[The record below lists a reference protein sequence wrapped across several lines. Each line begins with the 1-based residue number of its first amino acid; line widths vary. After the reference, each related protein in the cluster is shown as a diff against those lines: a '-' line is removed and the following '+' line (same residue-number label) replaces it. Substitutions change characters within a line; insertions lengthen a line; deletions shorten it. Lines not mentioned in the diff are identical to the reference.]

1 MPIKLQSKSLSR
13 RSVLRAG
20 AAASATFAAGGL
32 CYSLPSAAPPTGR

>member
-32 CYSLPSAAPPTGR
+32 C